1 MVAPANE
8 FLGRVFVKEVRGKLR
23 RIEVREVSDPSDL
36 KKLVD
41 VQVSAWGMGSDRTEA
56 VPSHVLKAASENSG
70 IVVAAFDVD
79 TGEALAFAWGFLAID
94 KDGLYHYSHQSAVI
108 GEAKGSGLGF
118 IVKQAQREAA
128 IMRGLMRVK
137 WTFDPLQALNTRF
150 NLGKLGVVSWEY
162 AVNYYGYMEDSL
174 NRGLRTDRLKVWWFL
189 DSERVRRK
197 ARGELESPSYER
209 ALSAGAEEVIKLD
222 NNRRPLGFRKVDS
235 DLVLIEIPK
244 NLDEERVKS
253 TVGLWRESVA
263 EAMLYY
269 MSRGFIDFEAVCDRG
284 SGRVFH
290 LLWRNSLEEI
300 LGGSTI
306 G

>member
-1 MVAPANE
+1 MVAHADE
-8 FLGRVFVKEVRGKLR
+8 FLGRVFVKEVGGKLR
-23 RIEVREVSDPSDL
+23 RIEVREVSDPNDL
-36 KKLVD
+36 RKLVD
-41 VQVSAWGMGSDRTEA
+41 VQVSAWGMGVDRTEA

-70 IVVAAFDVD
+70 VVVAAFDID

-94 KDGLYHYSHQSAVI
+94 NDGLYHYSHQSAVI
-108 GEAKGSGLGF
+108 EEAKGSGLGF
-118 IVKQAQREAA
+118 IVKQAQREAVV
-128 IMRGLMRVK
+128 MRGLRRMR

-162 AVNYYGYMEDSL
+162 AINYYGYMEDSL

-197 ARGELESPSYER
+197 AKGEFESPSYGR
-209 ALSAGAEEVIKLD
+209 ALDAGAEEVIEFDDKG
-222 NNRRPLGFRKVDS
+222 PSGFRKVDS
-235 DLVLIEIPK
+235 DLVLIEVPK
-244 NLDEERVKS
+244 SLDEARVRG
-253 TVGLWRESVA
+253 TVSLWRESVA

-269 MSRGFIDFEAVCDRG
+269 MSRGYVDFEAVCDKG

-300 LGGSTI
+300 LRGSTI
-306 G
+306 D

>member
-1 MVAPANE
+1 MEGPPNE
-8 FLGRVFVKEVRGKLR
+8 FLGRVFVKELGGRVR
-23 RIEVREVSDPSDL
+23 RIEVREVSDPDDL
-36 KKLVD
+36 RKLVD

-70 IVVAAFDVD
+70 ILVAAFDLD

-94 KDGLYHYSHQSAVI
+94 EDGLYHYSHQSAVVE
-108 GEAKGSGLGF
+108 GAKGSGLGF
-118 IVKQAQREAA
+118 IVKQAQREA
-128 IMRGLMRVK
+128 IMARGLRRAK

-197 ARGELESPSYER
+197 SRGELGSPSYEMV
-209 ALSAGAEEVIKLD
+209 LNAGAEEVIEFD
-222 NNRRPLGFRKVDS
+222 DANRPSSFRKVDS
-235 DLVLIEIPK
+235 DLVLIEIPRS
-244 NLDEERVKS
+244 LEEARARG

-269 MSRGFIDFEAVCDRG
+269 MSRGYVDFEAVCDRD

-290 LLWRNSLEEI
+290 LLWRNSLREI
-300 LGGSTI
+300 LKGSTV